1 MKAALVGEMVAV
13 CDNSTISSKTNG
25 SSSNCK
31 TLEVVAVVFKY
42 FYTVSVASVVCDILH
57 QESASAQAS
66 HCALITLS
74 LS

>member
-1 MKAALVGEMVAV
+1 MVAITV
-13 CDNSTISSKTNG
+13 LSVLKRMVVVVIVV
-25 SSSNCK
+25 

-42 FYTVSVASVVCDILH
+42 FCTVSVASVVCDILH